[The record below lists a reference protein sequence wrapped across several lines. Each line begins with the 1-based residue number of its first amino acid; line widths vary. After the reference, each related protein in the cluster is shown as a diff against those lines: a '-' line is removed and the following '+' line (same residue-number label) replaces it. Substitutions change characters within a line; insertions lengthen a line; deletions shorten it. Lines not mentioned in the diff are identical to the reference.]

1 MPDSTRV
8 AAPAGATGTAPY
20 IEVDHLYLGYPGK
33 RPREA
38 VIACRDL
45 NFTISHG
52 EFVVLVGPSGCGKTT
67 FLESLAG
74 LAQVGAG
81 ELRIGG
87 QPVTGPGRDRSLVFQ
102 SPSLFPWR
110 DVYGNVI
117 FGAQAQGR
125 LDEAAKARA
134 RSVIEMVGLADVAG
148 RRPQELSGGMKQR
161 VNLARALVTEPRLLL
176 LDEPFGALDAMT
188 REVMQDELVRIWQD
202 SAMGRSTTAVFVT
215 HDVSEAVLLAD
226 RVIVFSRSPGR
237 VLEDIR
243 IELPRPRASEL
254 RRSPEFTRY
263 EEQILAALYGR
274 RMQPVAGPPTSFP
287 AAAPTSFPAPAPAGA
302 PRPQNTPENEAV

>member
-1 MPDSTRV
+1 MPESIGGPADAGDPS
-8 AAPAGATGTAPY
+8 APPY
-20 IEVDHLYLGYPGK
+20 IEADHLYLGYPGK
-33 RPREA
+33 QRNEP

-45 NFTISHG
+45 SFTIGHG

-81 ELRIGG
+81 RLRIGG

-117 FGAQAQGR
+117 FGAEAQGR
-125 LDEAAKARA
+125 LDAATKARA
-134 RSVIEMVGLADVAG
+134 ADIIEMVGLSHVAR

-176 LDEPFGALDAMT
+176 LDEPFGALDAQT
-188 REVMQDELVRIWQD
+188 REVMQDELVRIWQE
-202 SAMGRSTTAVFVT
+202 SAMGATSTAVFVT
-215 HDVSEAVLLAD
+215 HDVREAVLLAD
-226 RVIVFSRSPGR
+226 RVIVFSKAPGR
-237 VLEDIR
+237 IVQDIR
-243 IELPRPRASEL
+243 IDLPRPRLSQV
-254 RRSPEFTRY
+254 RRSQPFTRY
-263 EEQILAALYGR
+263 EERILAALYG
-274 RMQPVAGPPTSFP
+274 QLGQDESHDEV
-287 AAAPTSFPAPAPAGA
+287 AAARVAAGK
-302 PRPQNTPENEAV
+302 